1 MGIDAVALLKGK
13 DFVAPERLR
22 VQRLDDAVLV
32 HTDVAF
38 GGDIEMLAYGV
49 RTALGDALD
58 AHDDQ
63 RGIFVLPD
71 VAKPRGKTYD
81 AVIEEIG
88 EAGEWV
94 RKIGA
99 GEIPEGLLGAPDGS
113 FAAAIGEAMQAIG
126 TDNLAEIQR
135 ALASGDFSA
144 IEKLQAQMAAALG
157 GEDQLNALAARVLN
171 AANAEGALPEDLSE
185 LQGQIDPAQ
194 LAELEKM
201 IKK

>member
-13 DFVAPERLR
+13 DLAVPGRLHQ
-22 VQRLDDAVLV
+22 VKLEDATLV
-32 HTDVAF
+32 HTGAAF
-38 GGDIEMLAYGV
+38 GSDVEMLAYAV

-58 AHDDQ
+58 AHDDP

-71 VAKPRGKTYD
+71 VAEPKGKTYA
-81 AVIEEIG
+81 AVLEEIG

-99 GEIPEGLLGAPDGS
+99 GEIPDGLLEAPEGS
-113 FAAAIGEAMQAIG
+113 FAAAIGQAMQAIG
-126 TDNLAEIQR
+126 EGNLAEIQR

-157 GEDQLNALAARVLN
+157 GEDQLNALAARVLD

-185 LQGQIDPAQ
+185 LEGTIDPAQ
-194 LAELEKM
+194 LKELEKM